1 MNTIL
6 RTGMLHSISF
16 GACAIAMLASDA
28 SVASD
33 LAKKTAWFQ
42 MTPAIAKVLDIEST
56 DLAEYNGVLPDL
68 TDLSFKAAG
77 LIVSKE
83 DFLAMTKA
91 DAESVE
97 IFSNVSDTKT
107 VIHALDM
114 EKAIEL
120 GLTDGNGLPT
130 DAVVLLALGDLSE
143 SISTIVDKPLQ
154 KLSFTDVAAYFGSI
168 IDDDNEDLAS
178 RVDPVIAA
186 TQTGAVNGLDHSA
199 TA

>member
-28 SVASD
+28 SAVSD

-42 MTPAIAKVLDIEST
+42 MTPAIAKILDIEST

-77 LIVSKE
+77 IIVSKE

-107 VIHALDM
+107 VIHVLDM
-114 EKAIEL
+114 DKAIEL

-143 SISTIVDKPLQ
+143 SISTIVDKPFQ

-168 IDDDNEDLAS
+168 IDDDNADLVS
-178 RVDPVIAA
+178 HVDPVIAA
-186 TQTGAVNGLDHSA
+186 KQTGAANGLDHSV
-199 TA
+199 TT